1 MPCEATAAEARKLGI
16 KATVLMGDTGNRTD
30 NARMIREALAFNGS
44 VDALVH
50 NAAIRPHQGF
60 LEMSE
65 EEWQRVFDVNFSAA
79 LWFARAFLPGMIEK
93 GWGRLVSFVGMNAI
107 GGHAGRSHV
116 SASKHAV
123 WGMTKTLAKEF
134 GPKGVTCNVISPGT
148 IQGEVADAQI
158 GRAHV

>member
-1 MPCEATAAEARKLGI
+1 MASTKRTAFVTGSGANIGRACVLHLAKGGFDVIVNGSKNRDACEATAAEARKLGI

-79 LWFARAFLPGMIEK
+79 LWLARAFLPGMIEK
-93 GWGRLVSFVGMNAI
+93 GWGLLVSFVGLNAI
-107 GGHAGRSHV
+107 GGHAGR
-116 SASKHAV
+116 K
-123 WGMTKTLAKEF
+123 
-134 GPKGVTCNVISPGT
+134 
-148 IQGEVADAQI
+148 I
-158 GRAHV
+158 GRVHV